1 MFFVFPIAINWSP
14 SSRNLCPSVLLS
26 VEDEQEFHSRRSLE
40 YDFYR
45 DSCPQAEKIVR
56 DLVWDIYRVRSSV
69 APALLRLA
77 FHDCFVEGCDASILL
92 DTAGGL
98 KSEKEST
105 PNLNLKGFDII
116 DIIKSHLEEVC
127 PGVVSC
133 ADIVVLA
140 AREGVVQTGGPF
152 YPVFTGRRDAT
163 RSFPDKATSELPSP
177 QAHLPETLASF
188 ASKGFDERETV
199 SLLGGHSIGMIHCKF
214 FRNRLYNFNGTDKPD
229 PSIDTQFL
237 NLLRIICNSSTSAS
251 LPLSSSTLSASFDCS
266 KLSSKASSSS
276 SCKGSPSSSSEKPRR
291 GAISV
296 PSLHLQSLKLSS
308 LEDPG
313 INLAYEGH
321 GVDFGGVYYR
331 SLLHGR
337 GILVSDQQLMSGE
350 ETAKWV
356 STYASDAALF
366 RQDFARAMVKLSNLH
381 VLTGSDGQVRL
392 NCSKVV

>member
-14 SSRNLCPSVLLS
+14 SSRFVPSVLLS

-40 YDFYR
+40 YDFTVIPAHKLR
-45 DSCPQAEKIVR
+45 KLFEIWLKIR
-56 DLVWDIYRVRSSV
+56 
-69 APALLRLA
+69 
-77 FHDCFVEGCDASILL
+77 E
-92 DTAGGL
+92 
-98 KSEKEST
+98 EST

-163 RSFPDKATSELPSP
+163 HSFPDKATSELPSP

-291 GAISV
+291 GV
-296 PSLHLQSLKLSS
+296 QYLFH
-308 LEDPG
+308 
-313 INLAYEGH
+313 
-321 GVDFGGVYYR
+321 R
-331 SLLHGR
+331 S
-337 GILVSDQQLMSGE
+337 
-350 ETAKWV
+350 TC
-356 STYASDAALF
+356 
-366 RQDFARAMVKLSNLH
+366 RA
-381 VLTGSDGQVRL
+381 
-392 NCSKVV
+392 